1 MGHTKWDEI
10 VRPAKEDPERWARVL
25 ANRDPAMAAHVAEVE
40 AEQLAAEKDANQAG

>member
-10 VRPAKEDPERWARVL
+10 VRPVKEDPERWARVL

-40 AEQLAAEKDANQAG
+40 AEKFAAENGDSQAG